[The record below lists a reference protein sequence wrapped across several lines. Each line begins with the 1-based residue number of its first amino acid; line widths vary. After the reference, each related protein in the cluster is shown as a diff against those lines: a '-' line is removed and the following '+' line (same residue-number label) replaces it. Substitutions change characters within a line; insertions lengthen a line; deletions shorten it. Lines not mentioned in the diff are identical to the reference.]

1 MSSFGS
7 FVEVQLDRVAECV
20 EEEQLLWDVLAL
32 CDRTDRLVR
41 RGGLN
46 PAERRR
52 LVEVL
57 DAFSHEVETL

>member
-1 MSSFGS
+1 MSSFES
-7 FVEVQLDRVAECV
+7 WVEVQLDNVAERV

-32 CDRTDRLVR
+32 QDRTDRLVR

-46 PAERRR
+46 AAERRR

-57 DAFSHEVETL
+57 DAFASEVETP